1 VDGALARDVL
11 AKGAVATIVALHA
24 HPDDETI
31 IQAGTLAKYV
41 DAGHRV
47 VIVYATRGEL
57 GEVPDGL
64 LEPGETLVE
73 RRVLE
78 AERSAAALGTARIV
92 WLDYGDSGMAGLPD
106 NDNPACFWRADVEEA
121 AARVA
126 GILRE
131 EGAEV
136 LLSYDEQG
144 NYGHPDHL
152 QVHRVGARAG
162 ELAGTPHVLEATIS
176 RDHVRMLLA
185 QVVATGV
192 EPDDDWPDVD
202 NPDFVLGMPDA
213 RITTRID
220 VTPWLARKRAAMAAH
235 ATQVGDLGMFLAM
248 DDDTYRMAMGTE
260 FFIRR
265 GVPAGHR
272 DHDLFVP

>member
-1 VDGALARDVL
+1 
-11 AKGAVATIVALHA
+11 VATIVALHA

-31 IQAGTLAKYV
+31 IQGGTLARSV
-41 DAGHRV
+41 DEGHRV

-57 GEVPDGL
+57 GEVPDGI

-73 RRVLE
+73 RRVVE
-78 AERSAAALGTARIV
+78 AERSAEALGTARLV

-106 NDNPACFWRADVEEA
+106 NDNPDCFWQADVEQA
-121 AARVA
+121 AGRVA
-126 GILRE
+126 DILRE
-131 EGAEV
+131 EGADV

-144 NYGHPDHL
+144 NYGHPDHI
-152 QVHRVGARAG
+152 QVHRVGTRAA

-176 RDHVRMLLA
+176 RDHIEALMA

-192 EPDDDWPDVD
+192 DVGDDFPDLSDPELL
-202 NPDFVLGMPDA
+202 LGMPDA

-220 VTPWLARKRAAMAAH
+220 VRPWLARKRAAMAAH

-248 DDDTYRMAMGTE
+248 DDETYERAMGTE

-265 GVPAGHR
+265 GVPGDVR
-272 DHDLFVP
+272 DTDLFGV